1 MASYLEWTNRGDV
14 NLSILTINVKRYPL
28 ILIWLALWLVAPLA
42 LIRMAWAIL
51 TNPERAWLIALA
63 FDDLGN
69 VATNGR
75 LGESISSRAAHDR
88 PQKWACPL
96 CKLLDKL
103 DPGHC
108 DRAMTATDQNLEK

>member
-1 MASYLEWTNRGDV
+1 M
-14 NLSILTINVKRYPL
+14 KRFSL

-51 TNPERAWLIALA
+51 TVPSKAWLIALA

-69 VATNGR
+69 VATNGD
-75 LGESISSRAAHDR
+75 LGQSISSRAAHAR
-88 PQKWACPL
+88 PKLWAVLL
-96 CKLLDKL
+96 CKFLNIL

-108 DRAMTATDQNLEK
+108 DKAMAARDQNLEK

>member
-1 MASYLEWTNRGDV
+1 M
-14 NLSILTINVKRYPL
+14 KRLPL

-51 TNPERAWLIALA
+51 TNLERAWLIALA

-69 VATNGR
+69 VATNGE
-75 LGESISSRAAHDR
+75 LGQSISSRAAHAR
-88 PQKWACPL
+88 PKLWATL
-96 CKLLDKL
+96 MCKFLNTL

-108 DRAMTATDQNLEK
+108 DRAMTEVDQNLEK